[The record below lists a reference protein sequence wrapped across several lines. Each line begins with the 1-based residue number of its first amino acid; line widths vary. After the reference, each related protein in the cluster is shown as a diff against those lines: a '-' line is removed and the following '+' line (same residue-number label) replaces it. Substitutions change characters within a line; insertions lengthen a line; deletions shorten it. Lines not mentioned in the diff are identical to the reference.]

1 MVVHGG
7 VYLYDAKDIE
17 WRTTY
22 LIPSP
27 TQPQHGCNN
36 RVYLPC
42 DTGGRDPAIVEYWLG
57 QYNASVRRGRLQW
70 WCIEADGALNSSGG

>member
-1 MVVHGG
+1 MVVRGG

-22 LIPSP
+22 LIPSL

-36 RVYLPC
+36 HVYLPC
-42 DTGGRDPAIVEYWLG
+42 NMGGRDPAIVEYWLG
-57 QYNASVRRGRLQW
+57 Q
-70 WCIEADGALNSSGG
+70 